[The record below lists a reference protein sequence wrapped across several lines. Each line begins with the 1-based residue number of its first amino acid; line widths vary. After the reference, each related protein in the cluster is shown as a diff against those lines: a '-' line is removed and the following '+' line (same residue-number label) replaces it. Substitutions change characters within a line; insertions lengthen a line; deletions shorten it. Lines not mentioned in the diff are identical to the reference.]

1 MGSALFSP
9 GFLEGKIMIR
19 FIKNWFDKIKEINR
33 KYSTPRIKMTR
44 AVKIALFMLRL
55 YLIILVLILVYKF
68 LILSK
73 MAG

>member
-1 MGSALFSP
+1 
-9 GFLEGKIMIR
+9 MIH
-19 FIKNWFDKIKEINR
+19 FIKNWFDKIKEINK

-68 LILSK
+68 LITSK
-73 MAG
+73 IVR